1 MRHYRIPCRRYCPA
15 LAVAARGLPPIILTE
30 TSAAARRPW
39 PPSTLPAWW
48 ARKPLRARAA
58 ASTLQPAR
66 CTATV
71 YCREAFQK
79 QPWRSGHRGSSQ
91 TQPKQG
97 RHTSWCATIV
107 DRHWRPAHGIP
118 SSLSLDSLPTTVLHQ
133 PPIPPS
139 PTYNMTLCSY
149 KADRPHD
156 PILKS
161 VLHSPPDMHHPVN
174 LCCRHHGIHVFLFPS
189 PPTPPYTESR
199 AQHRRRAR
207 TGRPAAVR
215 EPLSVVPRPVSPDP
229 KSSDGILCGCSII
242 CSTVTIFAGAS
253 RRQSAARGEFPGG
266 KHF

>member
-118 SSLSLDSLPTTVLHQ
+118 SSLILDSLPTTILHQ

-174 LCCRHHGIHVFLFPS
+174 LCCRHHGHSRVLISLTPHPPS
-189 PPTPPYTESR
+189 HRIAGSAPTKGPDRPPGG
-199 AQHRRRAR
+199 RAR
-207 TGRPAAVR
+207 TTQRGAPA
-215 EPLSVVPRPVSPDP
+215 
-229 KSSDGILCGCSII
+229 G
-242 CSTVTIFAGAS
+242 
-253 RRQSAARGEFPGG
+253 FPGP
-266 KHF
+266 KKQ

>member
-1 MRHYRIPCRRYCPA
+1 MCCI
-15 LAVAARGLPPIILTE
+15 V
-30 TSAAARRPW
+30 RP
-39 PPSTLPAWW
+39 TCTT
-48 ARKPLRARAA
+48 LRARAA

-79 QPWRSGHRGSSQ
+79 QPWRSGHRGP
-91 TQPKQG
+91 TQG

-107 DRHWRPAHGIP
+107 DRDWRPAHGIP
-118 SSLSLDSLPTTVLHQ
+118 SSLSLDSLPTTILRQ

-161 VLHSPPDMHHPVN
+161 EECVAKSARHAPPCKSLLPASRHSRVLIS
-174 LCCRHHGIHVFLFPS
+174 L
-189 PPTPPYTESR
+189 TPPQTEPR

-207 TGRPAAVR
+207 TGRSAAVR

-229 KSSDGILCGCSII
+229 KSSDDILCGCSII
-242 CSTVTIFAGAS
+242 YSTVTIFAGAS

>member
-15 LAVAARGLPPIILTE
+15 LAVATRGLPPIILTE

-39 PPSTLPAWW
+39 SPSTLPAWW
-48 ARKPLRARAA
+48 ARKLLRARAA

-118 SSLSLDSLPTTVLHQ
+118 SSLSLDSLPTTILHQ

-174 LCCRHHGIHVFLFPS
+174 LCCRHHARRCQAKF
-189 PPTPPYTESR
+189 R
-199 AQHRRRAR
+199 A
-207 TGRPAAVR
+207 
-215 EPLSVVPRPVSPDP
+215 
-229 KSSDGILCGCSII
+229 
-242 CSTVTIFAGAS
+242 
-253 RRQSAARGEFPGG
+253 
-266 KHF
+266 

>member
-15 LAVAARGLPPIILTE
+15 LAVATRGLPPIILTE

-118 SSLSLDSLPTTVLHQ
+118 PSLSLDSLPTTILHQ

-161 VLHSPPDMHHPVN
+161 EECVAKSARHAPPCKSLLPASRHSRVLIS
-174 LCCRHHGIHVFLFPS
+174 L
-189 PPTPPYTESR
+189 TPPQTEPR

-229 KSSDGILCGCSII
+229 KSSDDILCGCSII
-242 CSTVTIFAGAS
+242 YSTVTIFAGAS

>member
-1 MRHYRIPCRRYCPA
+1 MRHYRIPCRRYFPA
-15 LAVAARGLPPIILTE
+15 LAVAARGLPPIILT
-30 TSAAARRPW
+30 AAARRPW

-118 SSLSLDSLPTTVLHQ
+118 SSLSLDSLPTTILHQ

-189 PPTPPYTESR
+189 PPTPPHTEPR
-199 AQHRRRAR
+199 AQQRRRAR
-207 TGRPAAVR
+207 TGRPTAVR

-229 KSSDGILCGCSII
+229 KSSDDILCGCSII
-242 CSTVTIFAGAS
+242 YSTVTIFAG
-253 RRQSAARGEFPGG
+253 GG
-266 KHF
+266 SP

>member
-1 MRHYRIPCRRYCPA
+1 MIASLSHPLPSLLSRTCRR
-15 LAVAARGLPPIILTE
+15 LPPIILT
-30 TSAAARRPW
+30 AAARRPW

-118 SSLSLDSLPTTVLHQ
+118 SSLSLDSLPTTILHQ

-189 PPTPPYTESR
+189 PPTPPHTEPR

>member
-1 MRHYRIPCRRYCPA
+1 MCCI
-15 LAVAARGLPPIILTE
+15 V
-30 TSAAARRPW
+30 RP
-39 PPSTLPAWW
+39 TCTT
-48 ARKPLRARAA
+48 LRARAA

-79 QPWRSGHRGSSQ
+79 QPWRSGHRGP
-91 TQPKQG
+91 TQG

-107 DRHWRPAHGIP
+107 DRDWRPAHGIP
-118 SSLSLDSLPTTVLHQ
+118 SSLSLDSLPTTILRQ

-161 VLHSPPDMHHPVN
+161 EECVAKSARHAPPCKSLLPASRHSRVLISLTPHPPSHRIAGSAPTKGPD
-174 LCCRHHGIHVFLFPS
+174 R
-189 PPTPPYTESR
+189 PPGG
-199 AQHRRRAR
+199 RAR
-207 TGRPAAVR
+207 TTPAWC
-215 EPLSVVPRPVSPDP
+215 VVPRPVSPDP

>member
-15 LAVAARGLPPIILTE
+15 LAVAARGLPPIILT
-30 TSAAARRPW
+30 AAARRPW

-118 SSLSLDSLPTTVLHQ
+118 SSLSLDSLPTTILHQ

-139 PTYNMTLCSY
+139 PIYNMTLCSY
-149 KADRPHD
+149 KADRPND
-156 PILKS
+156 LILKS
-161 VLHSPPDMHHPVN
+161 VLHSPPRHAPPCKSLLPASRHSRVLISLTPHP
-174 LCCRHHGIHVFLFPS
+174 PS
-189 PPTPPYTESR
+189 HRIAGSAPTKGPDRPPGG
-199 AQHRRRAR
+199 RAR
-207 TGRPAAVR
+207 TTQRGAPA
-215 EPLSVVPRPVSPDP
+215 
-229 KSSDGILCGCSII
+229 G
-242 CSTVTIFAGAS
+242 
-253 RRQSAARGEFPGG
+253 FPGP
-266 KHF
+266 KKQ